1 MYIHMAQQSLPRYMS
16 RSIFTRV
23 YKGAKM
29 RIVIVKLFRGAHPEV
44 GGDKWTLQNAR
55 DSLGSSEPERHIANT
70 YGSLKPIINCK
81 T

>member
-1 MYIHMAQQSLPRYMS
+1 
-16 RSIFTRV
+16 
-23 YKGAKM
+23 M